1 MELAI
6 FFMLGMIFVIVGIA
20 VPVILN
26 IMSRINRIEKEA
38 TDSFTQTNL
47 MIDHVHR
54 RFDDE
59 LRCWNENA
67 NDLHRVMDSKSDTV
81 ENELSNLRSKV
92 DSNFDKLNSY
102 INAHVDRI
110 EANIATTEA
119 VSKLKKQQ
127 ING

>member
-1 MELAI
+1 MEIAI
-6 FFMLGMIFVIVGIA
+6 FFMLGMLFVLVGIL
-20 VPVILN
+20 VPVVLN
-26 IMSRINRIEKEA
+26 IMSRINRVETNA

-47 MIDHVHR
+47 SIDHIHR
-54 RFDDE
+54 RFEEERRGWEDS
-59 LRCWNENA
+59 A
-67 NDLHRVMDSKSDTV
+67 NLLHRVMDSRSDTA

-102 INAHVDRI
+102 IIAHVDRI
-110 EANIATTEA
+110 EANITTTEA

>member
-1 MELAI
+1 
-6 FFMLGMIFVIVGIA
+6 
-20 VPVILN
+20 
-26 IMSRINRIEKEA
+26 
-38 TDSFTQTNL
+38 
-47 MIDHVHR
+47 MIDHIHR

-59 LRCWNENA
+59 TRRWGETV
-67 NDLHRVMDSKSDTV
+67 NDLHRVMDSRSDSTA
-81 ENELSNLRSKV
+81 NDLLNLRSKV